1 MRFFWYNRL
10 IMIGNK
16 AWCVNGLPKRVFAVI
31 TEEELAIFEY
41 ELIKL
46 MDEYRRC
53 VDQSLKLKI
62 QEDMVWLRTAIF
74 SISSYEETIEQ

>member
-1 MRFFWYNRL
+1 M
-10 IMIGNK
+10 
-16 AWCVNGLPKRVFAVI
+16 I

-46 MDEYRRC
+46 MDEYRKC

-62 QEDMVWLRTAIF
+62 QEDMTWLKTAV
-74 SISSYEETIEQ
+74 SSTGIHGQIIEN